1 MRESRVNS
9 FTFSNLVNFFRT
21 PDKDVD
27 GSGSSRRES
36 SKPRQAGKD
45 SERIETRDI
54 EKRRRLTVKGDS
66 GCEEQQLTQ
75 TDKKEFQQTK
85 RDEIVKSG
93 KTVENEYS
101 LANRKDDTSHVS
113 NANKSTKKDDS
124 NNVSETKESTQN
136 AELDHIGETI
146 NSHQKP
152 ESNQGCG
159 EIIDSTEFNRID
171 ETIGSTRKAES
182 NRLAGGANESALKGK
197 ALQSTGKEKKIN
209 HCKIQINNEQSTQS
223 KRILHSLNTEEQ
235 SGGLQTPPKDSIND
249 AVNSSCGS
257 ATGLVQPIYAHS
269 DPSLTGALDLSC
281 SRIDSCELVSSHQ
294 GAENLLSKHENYAL
308 DSIHSKIE
316 KKEIKPFRIHE
327 SQLEI
332 KVEKDLGSWLLSKSR
347 QRNPCDIESQS
358 SGDGELKPPSN
369 SLKSGSTAALP
380 ADDSERPTLS
390 YSDKLPS
397 RRHNWYGEVVFVDP
411 SSNCGLLRL
420 SQIEGFVVHSMFT
433 ASSVWPLLPGGT
445 KLAASVLVGQFFKVN
460 IRLMDSRSEIPYVA
474 TNVWPGQ
481 MELPPNIQNRLEF
494 PIDSAL
500 RCAYEMFSPSLAQH
514 ATRSEGFVDQAYRV
528 FCPVPSCGLVLTNVY
543 MFWKH
548 AVDSHLRTEV
558 LGELSARYIG
568 DDKYLCHF
576 KFCPFVFDFSA
587 VSEGVKSDMM
597 LQHLKIDHFD
607 LFSTRLE
614 RRTPIFCQEHND
626 FLNSFRY
633 IDSWSTGAANSNVH
647 AEESVLDT
655 NMNSIDPSNSTIST
669 KTGFVKH
676 YFDERSGILILG
688 SDRIPA
694 LFRGP

>member
-1 MRESRVNS
+1 MRESRLNS

-54 EKRRRLTVKGDS
+54 EKRRRLSVKGDS

-124 NNVSETKESTQN
+124 SNVSETKESTKN

-152 ESNQGCG
+152 ESNQGGG
-159 EIIDSTEFNRID
+159 EIIDSTELNSID
-171 ETIGSTRKAES
+171 ETIG
-182 NRLAGGANESALKGK
+182 
-197 ALQSTGKEKKIN
+197 
-209 HCKIQINNEQSTQS
+209 STQS

-235 SGGLQTPPKDSIND
+235 NGGLQTPPKDSIND
-249 AVNSSCGS
+249 AVNSSGGS
-257 ATGLVQPIYAHS
+257 ATGLVQPSYAHS
-269 DPSLTGALDLSC
+269 YPSLTGALDLSC

-347 QRNPCDIESQS
+347 QRNPCDSESQS

-597 LQHLKIDHFD
+597 LHHLKIDHFD